1 MLLRIWRGSA
11 DDNRCSWSD
20 NEEAEGVGNRLV
32 GWLWTVLQVR
42 VGQWR
47 GMKAN
52 GGCMDGW
59 VGRQTDGVGW
69 DEWVLGAGR
78 VRGRVWVWK
87 GKE

>member
-1 MLLRIWRGSA
+1 
-11 DDNRCSWSD
+11 
-20 NEEAEGVGNRLV
+20 
-32 GWLWTVLQVR
+32 
-42 VGQWR
+42 
-47 GMKAN
+47 
-52 GGCMDGW
+52 MDGW